1 GLIRINSDAQAVA
14 DWAKEVGLELNLGKT
29 KVMILGSSRKLKL
42 LKGFDLPEIIVDGN
56 VIPYVSSTKH
66 LGVYLSAY
74 LSWDLHVSQISRK
87 VYGTL
92 NNLKYRKN
100 ILSTSTRKLLVAAMV
115 IPIIDYCSLVLMDV
129 SKSLDYKLQR
139 LVNNGIRFIFNLKRD
154 EHITPHRRSLQ
165 WLTVKS
171 KRYYF
176 LACFLYKLFNSG
188 EPKFLRSMFVE
199 ESPDV
204 RRSERVAARQNNI
217 TFKIPN
223 FSTISY
229 EHSFLISSIRLWRE
243 LPPDVINALSIDTF
257 KTKAYQFFHDLE

>member
-1 GLIRINSDAQAVA
+1 
-14 DWAKEVGLELNLGKT
+14 
-29 KVMILGSSRKLKL
+29 
-42 LKGFDLPEIIVDGN
+42 
-56 VIPYVSSTKH
+56 
-66 LGVYLSAY
+66 
-74 LSWDLHVSQISRK
+74 
-87 VYGTL
+87 
-92 NNLKYRKN
+92 
-100 ILSTSTRKLLVAAMV
+100 
-115 IPIIDYCSLVLMDV
+115 MDV
-129 SKSLDYKLQR
+129 SKRLDYKLQC

-223 FSTISY
+223 FSTTSY

-257 KTKAYQFFHDLE
+257 KTKAYQFFHDLELKENLIPGFTEDN